1 MCVLGTVKK
10 VSVHQE
16 EQIPELD
23 VFGARPTLVCHS
35 NFVYMYVCMYMY
47 IYICQY
53 QSISISLSVYLSI
66 STCILRLVRKEIDRV
81 SYKAL

>member
-35 NFVYMYVCMYMY
+35 NFVYMYVCMYVY
-47 IYICQY
+47 IYMPV
-53 QSISISLSVYLSI
+53 SIYIYLSVYLSI
-66 STCILRLVRKEIDRV
+66 STCTLRLVRKEIDRV
-81 SYKAL
+81 SYKTL